1 MDKLRLAFK
10 LITKEAKRK
19 RDDGEIPVFLGAQGM
34 LALMYDSIT
43 KFSKSNE
50 EENEAHCVTHLKDLA
65 VSAMFAFM
73 TVMPDLDDIDADTE
87 IPDDP
92 PFEVDIAAI
101 ENKLVGEEDDEPQ
114 QEEDDDANDPR
125 WTKVA
130 AGDALPG
137 TPS

>member
-92 PFEVDIAAI
+92 PFEV
-101 ENKLVGEEDDEPQ
+101 ETQPEQSDDEPQ
-114 QEEDDDANDPR
+114 QEEEDDANDPR

>member
-43 KFSKSNE
+43 KFSKANE
-50 EENEAHCVTHLKDLA
+50 QENEAHCVTHLKDLA

-92 PFEVDIAAI
+92 PFENPQD
-101 ENKLVGEEDDEPQ
+101 NYTQPDKSDDEPQ
-114 QEEDDDANDPR
+114 QEEDEDANDPR